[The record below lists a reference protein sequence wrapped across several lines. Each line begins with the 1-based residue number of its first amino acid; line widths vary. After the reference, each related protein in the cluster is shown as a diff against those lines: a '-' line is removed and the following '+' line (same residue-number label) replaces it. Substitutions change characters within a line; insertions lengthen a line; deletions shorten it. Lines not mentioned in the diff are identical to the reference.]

1 MLQYKQQQLINFV
14 LILLCVI
21 LLFHFSILTQ
31 LIPYKIVW
39 GGKLTSQ
46 KQMIGFEIVSII
58 VNLFI
63 VLIVCLKGQHIRNS
77 ISEKVINAFLWV
89 FFIIFSLNTF
99 GNMFAESFVEKIVF
113 TPLTLLLTIC
123 FWLIL
128 KDKKNLIQNL

>member
-1 MLQYKQQQLINFV
+1 MVTFKKQQVINF
-14 LILLCVI
+14 IIALLSLV

-31 LIPYKIVW
+31 LIPFKIVW
-39 GGKLTSQ
+39 GGKLNSQ
-46 KQMIGFEIVSII
+46 KQMIGFETISII

-113 TPLTLLLTIC
+113 TPLTLLLAIC

-128 KDKKNLIQNL
+128 KDKKN

>member
-1 MLQYKQQQLINFV
+1 MVTFKKQQVINF
-14 LILLCVI
+14 IIALLSLV

-31 LIPYKIVW
+31 LIPFKIVW
-39 GGKLTSQ
+39 GGKLNSQ
-46 KQMIGFEIVSII
+46 KQMIGFETISII

-113 TPLTLLLTIC
+113 TPLTLLLAIC

-128 KDKKNLIQNL
+128 KDKKNLI

>member
-1 MLQYKQQQLINFV
+1 VVTFKKQQVINF
-14 LILLCVI
+14 IIALLSLV

-31 LIPYKIVW
+31 LIPFKIVW
-39 GGKLTSQ
+39 GGKLNSQ
-46 KQMIGFEIVSII
+46 KQMIGFETISII

-113 TPLTLLLTIC
+113 TPLTLLLAIC

-128 KDKKNLIQNL
+128 KDKKN